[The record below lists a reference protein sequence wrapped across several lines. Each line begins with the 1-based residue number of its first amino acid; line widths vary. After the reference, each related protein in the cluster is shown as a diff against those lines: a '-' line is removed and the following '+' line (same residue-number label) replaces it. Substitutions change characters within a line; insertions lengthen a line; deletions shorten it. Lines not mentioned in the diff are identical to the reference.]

1 MQDKTLGYAL
11 LSIGI
16 LVMVFGMIQMALLV
30 TRVVKPYPT
39 FSFTQIFQNKSDLPV
54 ADLQN
59 ILQKAQGGSAGE
71 AAAQTAAISAL
82 NPDVANDVL
91 NFAVYFFFM
100 SFLASIGH
108 KIATLGVK
116 LIRPAVLKMTPRD
129 VENAMPSS
137 FVNQPSPVAAQEM
150 ASQTKTSQF

>member
-1 MQDKTLGYAL
+1 MGYAL

-16 LVMVFGMIQMALLV
+16 LIMVFGMIQIALLV

-39 FSFTQIFQNKSDLPV
+39 FSFTEIFQNKSDLP
-54 ADLQN
+54 AATLQN
-59 ILQKAQGGSAGE
+59 VLQKAQGGSAGE
-71 AAAQTAAISAL
+71 AAAQVTAISAL
-82 NPDVANDVL
+82 SPDVANDVL

-100 SFLASIGH
+100 SFLATIGQ
-108 KIATLGVK
+108 KIADLGVK

-129 VENAMPSS
+129 VENALPSS
-137 FVNQPSPVAAQEM
+137 FVNQPSPVAVQEM